1 MTGLEKIL
9 KVIEDDAISAAEAV
23 ITEAQREADVITTA
37 AKAECQKKCADI
49 AAQSAIDIKAS
60 FSRAESAALLHEKKL
75 ILNAKQQII
84 DNVITSAKK
93 SLVILPDKEY
103 FDVIIKMIKK
113 HALDQSGQIIFST
126 KDRKRLP
133 NDFENVIRTA
143 LVDKNGASLTIS
155 EETGDF
161 DGGFILIYGSVEE
174 NCSFDAL
181 FFAAREG
188 LQDKVCALLFQ

>member
-9 KVIEDDAISAAEAV
+9 KVIKDDATSAAEVV
-23 ITEAQREADVITTA
+23 IAEAQREADEITSA
-37 AKAECQKKCADI
+37 AKAECLKKSAEI
-49 AAQSAIDIKAS
+49 AAQSELDVKAC
-60 FSRAESAALLHEKKL
+60 FSRAESAALLQEKKL

-84 DNVITSAKK
+84 NDVIINAKEA
-93 SLVILPDKEY
+93 LVILPDKEY
-103 FDVIIKMIKK
+103 FEVIVKMIKK
-113 HALDQSGQIIFST
+113 HALDQSGQIIFSI

-133 NDFENVIRTA
+133 NDFETVIRTA
-143 LVDKNGASLTIS
+143 LLGKSGASLTIS